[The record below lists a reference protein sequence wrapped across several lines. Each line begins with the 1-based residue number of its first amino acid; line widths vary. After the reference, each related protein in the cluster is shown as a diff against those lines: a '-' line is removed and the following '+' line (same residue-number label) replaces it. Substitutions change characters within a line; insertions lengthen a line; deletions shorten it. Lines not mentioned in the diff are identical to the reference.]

1 MPESRNNNVAITLFV
16 ICFEARILSSLTV
29 LVEGII
35 YLLLYNM
42 HGFNFKCFL
51 RVLR

>member
-35 YLLLYNM
+35 YIICMALTLSVFQECLDDD
-42 HGFNFKCFL
+42 
-51 RVLR
+51 R